1 MRWLVALA
9 VLLALLRLFGV
20 AYVPWLV
27 IIAIPVVPVA
37 FGLLWDML
45 TTIKENWS
53 WWH

>member
-1 MRWLVALA
+1 MLSVVLA
-9 VLLALLRLFGV
+9 GLRLLGM
-20 AYVPWLV
+20 AWVPWLV
-27 IIAIPVVPVA
+27 IIAIPVAPVA